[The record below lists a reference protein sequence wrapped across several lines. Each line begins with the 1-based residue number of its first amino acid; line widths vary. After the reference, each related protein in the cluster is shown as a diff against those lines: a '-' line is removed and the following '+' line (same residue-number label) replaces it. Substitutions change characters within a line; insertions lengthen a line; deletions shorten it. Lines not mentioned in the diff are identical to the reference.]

1 MRVSFPDSTMDP
13 SSQSRP
19 QPPKAAGLT
28 NILNN
33 EDQPP
38 KPPGPLPHLRDS
50 GFYSNTDISS
60 KRETDPSTASERHA
74 RKHRHS
80 PARRLPR

>member
-1 MRVSFPDSTMDP
+1 MDAH
-13 SSQSRP
+13 SHTRP

-33 EDQPP
+33 EDHPP

-60 KRETDPSTASERHA
+60 KRETDPSTAPERYTIIW
-74 RKHRHS
+74 
-80 PARRLPR
+80 RRLPLPI